1 MSDSDIEA
9 TSPENL
15 LRIFRERFAIHSPY
29 AVLPPDISA
38 DKLRANHPWLY
49 RIVLVV
55 ASSHDRNQQIELG
68 KQIAVDIAVAMI
80 TRGEKTLDMLQSL
93 LVYNTWYVG
102 IFLCCIVNLWG
113 LQCCFPICVFMS
125 GLKSDTSTQD
135 ILFFCR

>member
-1 MSDSDIEA
+1 MNGTFISDSDIEA

-29 AVLPPDISA
+29 AIFPPDISA

-68 KQIAVDIAVAMI
+68 KQIAVDIAAAMI
-80 TRGEKTLDMLQSL
+80 ARGEKTLDMLQCL

-102 IFLCCIVNLWG
+102 NFFLYCDSLATSMRLCCLHLHEWTKV
-113 LQCCFPICVFMS
+113 
-125 GLKSDTSTQD
+125 
-135 ILFFCR
+135 